1 MGCDPTVKA
10 RGTRERL
17 GVMEDDKRT
26 TKGGLLFIVWLTL
39 VALKADGIIDWLWV
53 AIIVGPVVIYW
64 TVSIVTSLL
73 ALAAAR
79 RMTKMF

>member
-10 RGTRERL
+10 CRFRERL

-26 TKGGLLFIVWLTL
+26 TQGGLLLIVWLTL
-39 VALKADGIIDWLWV
+39 AALKADGIIDWLWV
-53 AIIVGPVVIYW
+53 AIILGPVVVYW

-73 ALAAAR
+73 AFAAAR